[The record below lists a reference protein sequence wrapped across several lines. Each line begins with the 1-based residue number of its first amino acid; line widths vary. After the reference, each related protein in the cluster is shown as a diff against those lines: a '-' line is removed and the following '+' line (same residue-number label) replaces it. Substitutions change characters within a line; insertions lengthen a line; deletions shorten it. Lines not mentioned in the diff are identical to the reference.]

1 MLKSTPTGGNDL
13 WDTVKFWKRALGLIF
28 SRGPYYC
35 TWRGL
40 FLEFYGI
47 ILIIKRETAWY
58 LQNSRLFIL
67 VMPPLSDV
75 YIPKTNQL
83 RTAIFRISVTV
94 FFISAPQLDK
104 LKVHTVILTTLTST
118 LRGVP
123 LSSFKRKSWMRA
135 GTNGASFV
143 LPIMKNN
150 KYTSK
155 VYMENKTNL
164 SFFNN
169 KIMACKNACSFV
181 KLMLYSWRGPGNS
194 CEATFGCCLPFW
206 QINLLKSKGFGQILP
221 HWYKHPTSCFH
232 VLFCFK

>member
-1 MLKSTPTGGNDL
+1 MLKSTPTGRNHL
-13 WDTVKFWKRALGLIF
+13 WDTVKFWKQALGLIF
-28 SRGPYYC
+28 SRGPFCC

-47 ILIIKRETAWY
+47 ILIIKKDTAWY
-58 LQNSRLFIL
+58 LQNSHLFIL
-67 VMPPLSDV
+67 VMPPLSDM
-75 YIPKTNQL
+75 YIPNTNQP

-123 LSSFKRKSWMRA
+123 LSSFKRKLWMRA

-155 VYMENKTNL
+155 LYMENKTNL

-169 KIMACKNACSFV
+169 MACKNACSFV
-181 KLMLYSWRGPGNS
+181 KLMLYSWRGSGNS
-194 CEATFGCCLPFW
+194 CEATFECCLPFW
-206 QINLLKSKGFGQILP
+206 QMNLLKSKGFGQILP
-221 HWYKHPTSCFH
+221 YWYTLPTSCFH
-232 VLFCFK
+232 VLFFFF